1 MPLSW
6 NEIKQRAI
14 AFSKEWETET
24 SEKSESQ
31 SFWNDFFN
39 VFGISRRRVGSFE
52 LPIKKADNKQGFID
66 LLWKGIILVEH
77 KSRGKDLDKATQQAK
92 DYFPNLKEHE
102 LPKYILV
109 SDFQKFRLYDLDTN
123 ETKEFELKDFVN
135 HVHLFGFI
143 AGYEK
148 RVYKDEDPVNIAA
161 AELMGELHDRL
172 KEIGYTGHDLE
183 VYLVRLLFC
192 MFADDTGIF
201 DTKGIFWE
209 YIDLHTKEDGSDLAM
224 HIASIF
230 HILNTSKEKRLKNL
244 DENLA
249 QFPYVNGKLFEEPLQ
264 PAAFDKQMREILLK
278 ACAFDW
284 GKISPAIFGSMF
296 QAVMNQTERRNLG
309 AHYTSEKNI
318 QKLIKPL
325 FLDDLYTEF
334 EKAKGSK
341 GKLETLHKKIAN
353 LHFLDPAC
361 GCGNF
366 LIITYREL
374 RDLEILILLELNKTG
389 QLVTDIS
396 SIIQVDVD
404 QFAGIEYDEFAVRV
418 AEVAM
423 WLIDHQMNLKV
434 SNEFG
439 QYFVRLPLK
448 KSAKIVHGN
457 SLQIDWESVVAK
469 EKLNFILGNPPFV
482 GKTYQDSQQKSD
494 MQSVFGNVKSS
505 GLLDYVTAWYIRAS
519 QTIQNTDIRCAFVS
533 TNSISQGEQVGILW
547 QELYS
552 TYKIKIHF
560 AHRTFS
566 WKNEAK
572 GNAGVHCVI
581 IGFGFQDIENKRI
594 FDYADIKGEPAV
606 RKVKNIN
613 PYLAEGNDLVVL
625 KRINPI
631 CSVSQM
637 IYGSKP
643 TDGGNLL
650 LSDEEKIVFLQK
662 EPKAEKF
669 IRKFLGSEEFINGI
683 KRWCLW
689 LVNIQPNE
697 LKSMPHV
704 LERIEKVKQMRLEST
719 KIPTQASAQTPS
731 VFTEIRQ
738 PNTNYLAIPEVSSER
753 RKYIPIGFLEP
764 TIISSNKI
772 QLVPS
777 ATLYLFGILT
787 SEMHMTWMKYVCG
800 RLESRYSYS
809 STIVYNNYPFPEN
822 VSDKQKQKV
831 ETAAQKVLDTR
842 AKYPDSSL
850 ADLYDP
856 LTMPPDLVK
865 AHQALDKAV
874 DLCYRPQPFVS
885 ELNRIEYLFN
895 LYEALSA
902 PLLKV
907 EKKKRVKKKDS

>member
-14 AFSKEWETET
+14 SFSKEWETET

-66 LLWKGIILVEH
+66 LLWKGTILVEH

-123 ETKEFELKDFVN
+123 ETTEFELQNFVN
-135 HVHLFGFI
+135 HVHLFGFM

-161 AELMGELHDRL
+161 AELMGDLHDRL
-172 KEIGYTGHDLE
+172 KEIGYIGHDLE

-201 DTKGIFWE
+201 NKGIFWE

-224 HIASIF
+224 HIAWIF
-230 HILNTSKEKRLKNL
+230 HILNTPNEKRLKNL

-264 PAAFDKQMREILLK
+264 PAAFDKPMREMLLK

-353 LHFLDPAC
+353 LYFLDPAC

-374 RDLEILILLELNKTG
+374 RDLEILILLELNKSG

-404 QFAGIEYDEFAVRV
+404 KFAGIEYDEFAVRV

-423 WLIDHQMNLKV
+423 WLIDHQMNVKV

-457 SLQIDWESVVAK
+457 SLRIDWESVVAK

-482 GKTYQDSQQKSD
+482 GKAFQDTQQKAD
-494 MQSVFGNVKSS
+494 MQEIFAGVK
-505 GLLDYVTAWYIRAS
+505 GAGVLDYVAAWYVKAA
-519 QTIQNTDIRCAFVS
+519 QFIQDTNIHIAFVS
-533 TNSISQGEQVGILW
+533 TSSISQGEQVGILW

-552 TYKIKIHF
+552 RCKIKIHF

-566 WKNEAK
+566 WSNEAK
-572 GNAGVHCVI
+572 ANAAVHCVI
-581 IGFGFQDIENKRI
+581 IGFGLYNIENKRI
-594 FDYADIKGEPAV
+594 FDYIDIKGEPSEK
-606 RKVKNIN
+606 KVKNIN
-613 PYLAEGNDLVVL
+613 PYLVEGSDLVILSRKTPISNVPN
-625 KRINPI
+625 INF
-631 CSVSQM
+631 
-637 IYGSKP
+637 GSMP
-643 TDGGNLL
+643 NDGGHLIL
-650 LSDEEKIVFLQK
+650 TESEKEEFLK
-662 EPKAEKF
+662 NEPEAEKW
-669 IRKFLGSEEFINGI
+669 IRPYTGAQEFINGYS
-683 KRWCLW
+683 RYCFW
-689 LVNIQPNE
+689 LVDIQPQD
-697 LKSMPHV
+697 LKRFKGITQ
-704 LERIEKVKQMRLEST
+704 RIEEVKRMRSQSNRETTRKLAAF
-719 KIPTQASAQTPS
+719 PTL
-731 VFTEIRQ
+731 FGENRQ
-738 PNTNYLAIPEVSSER
+738 PETSYLLLPRVSSER
-753 RKYIPIGFLEP
+753 RKYIPIGFIDKNVIGNDQVS
-764 TIISSNKI
+764 II
-772 QLVPS
+772 PH
-777 ATLYLFGILT
+777 ATLYLFGVLT
-787 SEMHMTWMKYVCG
+787 SEMHMTWVKYVCG
-800 RLESRYSYS
+800 RLKSDFRYSN
-809 STIVYNNYPFPEN
+809 TIVYNNYPFPETAN
-822 VSDKQKQKV
+822 DKQKQKV

-885 ELNRIEYLFN
+885 ELNRIEYLFSKN
-895 LYEALSA
+895 EALSA
-902 PLLKV
+902 PLFKV
-907 EKKKRVKKKDS
+907 EKKKRSQKKES